1 MPRRRTPGFRGAAD
15 GRFALG
21 GIRGTGGHGVSALK
35 GKVLEVKNDRKGVT
49 TQAHSFQGTS
59 VNPGRL
65 IRLGGKTGKAHPQ
78 ETAIVERAKV
88 EELCLCLRE
97 STCPHVS
104 HVVR

>member
-1 MPRRRTPGFRGAAD
+1 M
-15 GRFALG
+15 
-21 GIRGTGGHGVSALK
+21 SALK

-49 TQAHSFQGTS
+49 KQAHSFQGTS

-78 ETAIVERAKV
+78 ETAIVESAKL
-88 EELCLCLRE
+88 EELCLGLRE
-97 STCPHVS
+97 STYPHVS